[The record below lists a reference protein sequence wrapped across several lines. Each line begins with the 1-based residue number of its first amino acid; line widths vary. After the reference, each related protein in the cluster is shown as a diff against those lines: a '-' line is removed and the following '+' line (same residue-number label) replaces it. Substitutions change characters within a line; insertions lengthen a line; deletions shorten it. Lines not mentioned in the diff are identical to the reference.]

1 MNQSLGESGISAR
14 YDLLAFD
21 EIHSD
26 NLVAGEVIME
36 IRWKED
42 DVIDEKTHICV
53 ERDGN
58 FRIFDPQHRMIEL
71 Q

>member
-1 MNQSLGESGISAR
+1 MNQSLGESGINAR

-42 DVIDEKTHICV
+42 DVIDEKTRICV

-58 FRIFDPQHRMIEL
+58 FGIFDPQHRMIEL

>member
-1 MNQSLGESGISAR
+1 MSRIYKAR

-26 NLVAGEVIME
+26 DLVAGEVIMQ

-42 DVIDEKTHICV
+42 DVIDEKLTSV
-53 ERDGN
+53 
-58 FRIFDPQHRMIEL
+58 
-71 Q
+71 

>member
-1 MNQSLGESGISAR
+1 MNQSLGESGINAR

-26 NLVAGEVIME
+26 NLVAGEVIMD

-42 DVIDEKTHICV
+42 DVIDEKNSHLC
-53 ERDGN
+53 RKGWKLWD
-58 FRIFDPQHRMIEL
+58 L
-71 Q
+71 